1 MYSKTI
7 KEIPLKSESG
17 SFIVDENG
25 IVQRFEPK
33 EDNPFIDEKTEFR
46 KNYSTITYKSIRTFI
61 VPQGVKG
68 FVSDFMR
75 YTRVIERF
83 ELPEG
88 LLCLGNNHNPFDIN
102 TTCYCVFA
110 DCILPTVVIP
120 ESVKEIGRYAFGT
133 SHIGCLQ
140 LPKTIHSPSGRQFY
154 DSFIGTLRLP
164 KEWEHGVSLGED
176 GKLEF
181 SGRWCDN
188 EQYGYLRLV
197 GTIVGSLEFFDNKEL

>member
-1 MYSKTI
+1 MF
-7 KEIPLKSESG
+7 EERLLRSESG
-17 SFIVDENG
+17 IFHIDDCG
-25 IVQRFEPK
+25 IVHRFEPL

-46 KNYSTITYKSIRTFI
+46 KNYYTITYKSIRTFI

-75 YTRVIERF
+75 STRVLERF
-83 ELPEG
+83 ELPDG
-88 LLCLGNNHNPFDIN
+88 LLSLGNNLYDPNNFN
-102 TTCYCVFA
+102 KECNCVFA

-133 SHIGCLQ
+133 SHIDCLQ
-140 LPKTIHSPSGRQFY
+140 LPKTLHSPIGRQFY

-181 SGRWCDN
+181 SGCLCDN
-188 EQYGYLRLV
+188 EQYGYLRWP
-197 GTIVGSLEFFDNKEL
+197 GTQVGSLEFFEK

>member
-75 YTRVIERF
+75 YT
-83 ELPEG
+83 
-88 LLCLGNNHNPFDIN
+88 
-102 TTCYCVFA
+102 
-110 DCILPTVVIP
+110 
-120 ESVKEIGRYAFGT
+120 SVA
-133 SHIGCLQ
+133 SQ
-140 LPKTIHSPSGRQFY
+140 
-154 DSFIGTLRLP
+154 
-164 KEWEHGVSLGED
+164 
-176 GKLEF
+176 
-181 SGRWCDN
+181 
-188 EQYGYLRLV
+188 
-197 GTIVGSLEFFDNKEL
+197 